1 MDYYEVLGVDRNAST
16 DEIKRAYRKLAM
28 KYHPDKPSGDTE
40 KFKQINQAH
49 EVLTDSDRRERYD
62 QFGSDEPQGGGMPDM
77 SQMFE
82 QMFSM
87 VNNGRADHQH
97 VIQLTLDEVYT
108 GITKNIKITVAKP
121 CFNCLIKCP
130 QCNGQ
135 GVTREMNHVFGM
147 IGQMFSRPCQVC
159 LGACQVPRGCTQCNG
174 NRIVTQ
180 TVSISINIGKGVQDG
195 TTQKII
201 GMGGQA
207 RTPKE
212 RSGDLMII
220 FRIKP
225 HPFFERHGNNLRYKQ
240 TITFKESVEGY
251 EFSVPHF
258 GGTFS
263 FNTRDLGTA
272 IDPRRDYEVKGKGL
286 TSDSSMYLN
295 FDVQYPR
302 EISLRY
308 KLVQEEA

>member
-49 EVLTDSDRRERYD
+49 EVLTDPDRRERYNQLGTD
-62 QFGSDEPQGGGMPDM
+62 DPQGGGMPDM

-87 VNNGRADHQH
+87 VNNGRTDHQH

-108 GITKNIKITVAKP
+108 GVTKNIKITTSKP

-135 GVTREMNHVFGM
+135 GVTREMNHVLGM
-147 IGQMFSRPCQVC
+147 IGQMFSRPCHVC
-159 LGACQVPRGCTQCNG
+159 HGACQVPRGCTQCDG
-174 NRIVTQ
+174 NRIITQ

-195 TTQKII
+195 TVQKIP

-258 GGTFS
+258 GGVFS

-295 FDVQYPR
+295 FDIQYPR
-302 EISLRY
+302 EVSLRY